1 MLEDHYGVEDQ
12 EDLYAAMTE
21 RKAEVCMRSSISIQ
35 ANWDV
40 LQKALSANRCG
51 DSGCWLLRA
60 VVMVKPTEE
69 QAKVI
74 ACEESAVVS
83 ARPGSGKTFTMTGM
97 IAKTS
102 EDLLSY
108 QGIVAISYTR
118 KPVPN
123 LGIDAQV

>member
-1 MLEDHYGVEDQ
+1 
-12 EDLYAAMTE
+12 
-21 RKAEVCMRSSISIQ
+21 
-35 ANWDV
+35 
-40 LQKALSANRCG
+40 
-51 DSGCWLLRA
+51 
-60 VVMVKPTEE
+60 MVKPTEE

-83 ARPGSGKTFTMTGM
+83 ARPGSGKTFTMTKM

-118 KPVPN
+118 KASAE
-123 LGIDAQV
+123 LRDR